1 MHRRLGLARGAG
13 GESKQGNVVASRLH
27 GVELHRLVQRHA
39 VELGIMVGRTV
50 EIHDLLEELAGLRAP
65 NQFIG
70 DAAVGQRQRNL
81 GLVDDLVS
89 SPARSIGMVLTTT
102 APALV
107 AASQA
112 ATSAG
117 LLPERIRTRLPGL
130 TP

>member
-1 MHRRLGLARGAG
+1 MR
-13 GESKQGNVVASRLH
+13 ESVSASAISALSTIF
-27 GVELHRLVQRHA
+27 A
-39 VELGIMVGRTV
+39 
-50 EIHDLLEELAGLRAP
+50 
-65 NQFIG
+65 N
-70 DAAVGQRQRNL
+70 
-81 GLVDDLVS
+81 

-117 LLPERIRTRLPGL
+117 LLTDRISTRWPGL